1 MPNLAYRN
9 GRSYAITREEREVNP
24 LADNLIDY
32 SLFTDTFAAS
42 GWANVRISDGC
53 PYACGFC
60 AFPLHGN
67 ERYLHMT
74 LDRIEREFDAIK
86 ATGSISHIFFIDA
99 TLNVPR
105 RQFSEMLKMMIRNEY
120 DFRWHCFFRCDQT
133 DEETVHLMKEAGC
146 MGVFLGLE
154 SANDTV
160 LKNMDKSAH
169 KEDFRRSMP
178 WFREAGLRTM
188 WSVLVG
194 FPGETIDTFRET
206 QAFVEELQ
214 PDFTRIQPWYC
225 DPTTPVWGKREQ
237 FDLEG
242 KGYGWKHYSMDS
254 ETAVELVVD
263 SFMALRGVSWVP
275 DPGYNWTATYQM
287 ETLGMPVE
295 RQKEFLALFAGTAKA
310 TLLTG
315 KPAEHE
321 PALLDALRTASQFDR
336 DGKPEMAALE
346 PFSGERYSAAR
357 SFWVEELRGVAPQ
370 DGGWKVLGGG
380 PEARWSVGLDAG
392 WEAVLAAY
400 GRVLDGVEG
409 PAGAILVAP
418 DGEEPFPLRPGA
430 DGLEARLAQS
440 REHARFAWF
449 VLTHPAHGEGVRR
462 RLPRASGGVRR
473 G

>member
-1 MPNLAYRN
+1 MIAGGPYISKLAEEREPEYMKPLFQYLDADFYCYAREGEQTLVALLDALKNGTDVGEVPNLAYRN

-24 LADNLIDY
+24 LADNIIDY
-32 SLFTDTFAAS
+32 SLFADSFGES

-86 ATGSISHIFFIDA
+86 ATGTISHIFFIDA

-133 DEETVHLMKEAGC
+133 DEETVWLMKEAGC

-154 SANDTV
+154 SANATV

-178 WFREAGLRTM
+178 WFKAAGLRTM

-194 FPGETIDTFRET
+194 FPGETIETFRET
-206 QAFVEELQ
+206 LDFVEELQ

-237 FDLEG
+237 FGLEG
-242 KGYGWKHYSMDS
+242 KGYGWEHYYH
-254 ETAVELVVD
+254 
-263 SFMALRGVSWVP
+263 G
-275 DPGYNWTATYQM
+275 
-287 ETLGMPVE
+287 LG
-295 RQKEFLALFAGTAKA
+295 
-310 TLLTG
+310 
-315 KPAEHE
+315 
-321 PALLDALRTASQFDR
+321 D
-336 DGKPEMAALE
+336 
-346 PFSGERYSAAR
+346 
-357 SFWVEELRGVAPQ
+357 
-370 DGGWKVLGGG
+370 
-380 PEARWSVGLDAG
+380 
-392 WEAVLAAY
+392 
-400 GRVLDGVEG
+400 
-409 PAGAILVAP
+409 
-418 DGEEPFPLRPGA
+418 
-430 DGLEARLAQS
+430 
-440 REHARFAWF
+440 
-449 VLTHPAHGEGVRR
+449 RR
-462 RLPRASGGVRR
+462 RARGRLVHGACAASPGCPTRATTGPRRT
-473 G
+473 